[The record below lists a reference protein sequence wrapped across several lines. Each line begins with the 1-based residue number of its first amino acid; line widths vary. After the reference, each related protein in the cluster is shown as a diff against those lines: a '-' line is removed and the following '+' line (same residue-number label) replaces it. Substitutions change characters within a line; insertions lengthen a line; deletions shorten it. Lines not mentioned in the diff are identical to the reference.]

1 MMGTDCLSWNL
12 QLEFFLRIILSSLC
26 GVMIGF
32 ERAKRFKE
40 AGIRT
45 HCLVACGAA
54 LFMIMSKYGFADTLN
69 EAGEFLYGTKGADS
83 SRIAAQVVSG
93 VGFLGAG
100 VIFRTGMSIKGLTT
114 AAGLWATSAVGLA
127 LGAGMY
133 FIGIMSTGLIMGAQ
147 YLMHRFSIGSD
158 AYTIQEIKVR
168 FHDCSA
174 IRDRLFQ
181 LLEDRGGVIGG
192 CSVNKSDNG
201 EITYDLAVRIRN
213 PITSQEL
220 QQLMDEY
227 EQIHSFSV

>member
-1 MMGTDCLSWNL
+1 MLPVSL
-12 QLEFFLRIILSSLC
+12 QFEFILRILLSCVC
-26 GVMIGF
+26 GVLVGL
-32 ERAKRFKE
+32 ERSRRLKE
-40 AGIRT
+40 AGVRT
-45 HCLVACGAA
+45 HCVVACGAA
-54 LFMIMSKYGFADTLN
+54 LLMIVSKYGFSDLTTDGVN
-69 EAGEFLYGTKGADS
+69 WLYGTKGADS
-83 SRIAAQVVSG
+83 ARIAAQVVTG

-100 VIFRTGMSIKGLTT
+100 VIVRTGMSIKGLTT
-114 AAGLWATSAVGLA
+114 AAGVWTTAALGLA
-127 LGAGMY
+127 LGSGMY

>member
-1 MMGTDCLSWNL
+1 MLPVSL
-12 QLEFFLRIILSSLC
+12 QLEFILRILLSCVC
-26 GVMIGF
+26 GVLVGF
-32 ERAKRFKE
+32 ERSKRLKE
-40 AGIRT
+40 AGVRT
-45 HCLVACGAA
+45 HCVVACGAA
-54 LFMIMSKYGFADTLN
+54 LLMIVSKYGFSDLFDGVN
-69 EAGEFLYGTKGADS
+69 WLYASRGADS
-83 SRIAAQVVSG
+83 ARIAAQVVTG

-100 VIFRTGMSIKGLTT
+100 VIVRTGMSIRGLTT
-114 AAGLWATSAVGLA
+114 AAGVWTTAALGLA

-158 AYTIQEIKVR
+158 AYTTQEIKVR
-168 FHDCSA
+168 FQDSPA
-174 IRDRLFQ
+174 IRDRLFR

-213 PITSQEL
+213 PITPQEL